1 MTGRIV
7 LGILV
12 LGAGILGLLSATDV
26 VDLSYAA
33 WVGVALIGIGLAIA
47 FVPRRR
53 GLLVVLGIL
62 IALAGIPAL
71 VVDDELLQGGIGE
84 STERPESAADLEPF
98 RQFMGKLNVDLT
110 APGLDLDGAT
120 VEASIGFGDMLVIVP
135 EDTDVTF
142 DVHVGAGNARILG
155 EEENGFD
162 VDVAGVTSTSGSQ
175 ELALELDAGIGDIR
189 VERGP

>member
-1 MTGRIV
+1 MSGRIV

-33 WVGVALIGIGLAIA
+33 WVGVALIGVGLAIA

-84 STERPESAADLEPF
+84 ATERPESSADLVPF
-98 RQFMGKLNVDLT
+98 RQFIGKLTVDLT
-110 APGLDLDGAT
+110 APGLDLDGAS
-120 VEASIGFGDMLVIVP
+120 VEASVGMGDLLVLVP
-135 EDTDVTF
+135 EDTDVTL
-142 DVHVGAGNARILG
+142 DVHVGAGNAEAFG
-155 EEENGFD
+155 EEKNGFD
-162 VDVAGVTSTSGSQ
+162 VELDGITSTSGSQ
-175 ELALELDAGIGDIR
+175 ELALELDVGLGNVQ
-189 VERGP
+189 VERG

>member
-1 MTGRIV
+1 MSGRIV

-33 WVGVALIGIGLAIA
+33 WVGVALIGVGLAIA

-84 STERPESAADLEPF
+84 ATERPESSADLVPF
-98 RQFMGKLNVDLT
+98 RQFIGKLTVDLT
-110 APGLDLDGAT
+110 APGLDLDGAS
-120 VEASIGFGDMLVIVP
+120 VEASVGIGDLLVLVP
-135 EDTDVTF
+135 DDTDVTL
-142 DVHVGAGNARILG
+142 DVHVGAGNAEAFG

-162 VDVAGVTSTSGSQ
+162 VELDGITSTSGSQ
-175 ELALELDAGIGDIR
+175 ELALELDVGLGNVQ
-189 VERGP
+189 VERG